1 MPYIK
6 NSVAYDHDFW
16 YTFVKWYLQVS
27 SFFGHFQFLGYCR
40 GKRAKKTQND
50 NKFCLTLYLRN
61 CILGTVSHMVRVLH
75 LCKMMIYPAIFFH
88 YFKILIFQVFQVNAN
103 RKFWGVCAPPSS
115 HVCNFLWIGLT
126 SGNKVLKKQLF
137 HLGIAYAVLT
147 LYNYSFP

>member
-1 MPYIK
+1 MIMIFGILLWNDISKCLHFLDIFNFWAVAGVKGQKRPKMTI
-6 NSVAYDHDFW
+6 NSVS
-16 YTFVKWYLQVS
+16 L
-27 SFFGHFQFLGYCR
+27 
-40 GKRAKKTQND
+40 
-50 NKFCLTLYLRN
+50 